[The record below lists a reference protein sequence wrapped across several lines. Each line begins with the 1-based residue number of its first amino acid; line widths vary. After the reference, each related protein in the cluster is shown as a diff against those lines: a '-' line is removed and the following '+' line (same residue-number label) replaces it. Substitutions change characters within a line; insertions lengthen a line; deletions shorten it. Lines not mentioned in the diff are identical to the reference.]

1 MDISALPHSFI
12 DKDQRH
18 SITVAFNSP
27 LANERINPMSD
38 TFIGLDHAEA
48 EILTYEV
55 SDEALETAGDTENG
69 NAGITLTF
77 CTWTIGC
84 PA

>member
-1 MDISALPHSFI
+1 
-12 DKDQRH
+12 
-18 SITVAFNSP
+18 
-27 LANERINPMSD
+27 MSD
-38 TFIGLDHAEA
+38 TFIGLGQTEE

-55 SDEALETAGDTENG
+55 SDEALETAGDTG
-69 NAGITLTF
+69 TGKKGITLTF